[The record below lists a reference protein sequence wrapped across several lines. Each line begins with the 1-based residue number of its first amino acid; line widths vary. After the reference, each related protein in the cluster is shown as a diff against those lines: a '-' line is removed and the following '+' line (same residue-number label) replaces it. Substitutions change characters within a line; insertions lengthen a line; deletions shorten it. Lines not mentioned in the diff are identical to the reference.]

1 VKVLVTGATGFLGR
15 SVVKALAERGH
26 DVVAVARPAAALP
39 SENSERITYIRGDL
53 RQRGDWVDR
62 INGVEAVVHA
72 AAAVGGSFP
81 EQFAG
86 TVVATE
92 NLLDNI
98 DWNTLR
104 RFVLISSFS
113 VYDYARGPS
122 RMDERHPL
130 EADPSRRD
138 AYTWTKMLQ
147 EDLVERTC
155 KQHEI
160 PFVSIRPGAIYGPG
174 KDWDAGSALSA
185 GKFDLLFSPLGRMR
199 LTHVDNCADAIAAA
213 VEAEGATGAFN
224 IVDDEQPTHARYHSL
239 CRRAGAPIGRAIYIP
254 WWLAATA
261 GLGVK
266 LINTAFFK
274 KGARLPE
281 ILDYPRQRARWKG
294 YSYSNA
300 RAKQELGWT
309 PRVRLADAV
318 PRMFGANS

>member
-1 VKVLVTGATGFLGR
+1 MKVLVTGATGVLGT
-15 SVVKALAERGH
+15 VVVRALAERGH
-26 DVVAVARPAAALP
+26 DVVAMARPTATLP
-39 SENSERITYIRGDL
+39 EPASNVTYIRGDL
-53 RQRGDWVDR
+53 RQRGEWVEQ
-62 INGVEAVVHA
+62 IKGVEAVVHA

-92 NLLDNI
+92 NLLDNL
-98 DWNTLR
+98 DWRALR

-113 VYDYARGPS
+113 VYDYSRGPS
-122 RMDERHPL
+122 RMDEQHPL

-147 EDLVERTC
+147 EELVERTC
-155 KQHEI
+155 KQHDV

-174 KDWDAGSALSA
+174 KDWDAGSAMRA
-185 GKFDLLFSPLGRMR
+185 GKFDLLFSPLAKMR
-199 LTHVDNCADAIAAA
+199 LTHVDNCAEAIAAA
-213 VEAEGATGAFN
+213 VDAQGVTGPIN
-224 IVDDEQPTHARYHSL
+224 IVDDEQPTHARYHRA
-239 CRRAGAPIGRAIYIP
+239 CRQARADVGRAIYIP

-266 LINTAFFK
+266 FINSAFLK

-281 ILDYPRQRARWKG
+281 ILDFPRQRARWRG

-300 RAKQELGWT
+300 KAKKELGWT
-309 PRVRLADAV
+309 PRVRLEDAAV
-318 PRMFGANS
+318 KMFGGKE